1 MPTLWTVFRCWAIAE
16 SKPREQKDTTI
27 VTTAIPLSL
36 IKWVELGK
44 AGG

>member
-1 MPTLWTVFRCWAIAE
+1 MPTLCRVFRCRAIAE
-16 SKPREQKDTTI
+16 RKPRGQKDTTI
-27 VTTAIPLSL
+27 VTIATPLSL